1 MGICMSGGED
11 GGSCNGSKIGSIE
24 SGGGALEKKM
34 VAEVTEMMKVVE
46 MHAEAEAQMYTR
58 V

>member
-1 MGICMSGGED
+1 MFTLQV
-11 GGSCNGSKIGSIE
+11 
-24 SGGGALEKKM
+24 ARRTVLERKM